1 MSEEIRLPKTQGHLR
16 ALQELARTKEN
27 APPIAKLIGFD
38 LVKVE
43 LGHSWFEMQAGPQHA
58 NPMGTMHG
66 GIFCDLGDAAMGMAM
81 ATTLEDDESFTT
93 LDLDAKYF
101 KPIWTA
107 KLFAE
112 GRVTKRTKSLGLIE
126 CEITDEKG
134 TLVAKLF
141 STCMVLRGG
150 EAKGR

>member
-1 MSEEIRLPKTQGHLR
+1 MIEQIRLPKTQGHLH
-16 ALQELARTKEN
+16 ALVELARTKEN

-43 LGHSWFEMQAGPQHA
+43 LGHALFEMQAGPEHA

-93 LDLDAKYF
+93 LDLNAKYF
-101 KPIWTA
+101 KPIWST
-107 KLFAE
+107 KLHASA
-112 GRVTKRTKSLGLIE
+112 RVTKRTKSLGLIE
-126 CEITDEKG
+126 CDITDENG
-134 TLVAKLF
+134 SLAAKLF

-150 EAKGR
+150 DAKGR

>member
-1 MSEEIRLPKTQGHLR
+1 MSEQLRLPKTTAHLH
-16 ALQELARTKEN
+16 ALEELARNKEPK
-27 APPIAKLIGFD
+27 PPIAKLIGFD
-38 LVKVE
+38 LVKIE
-43 LGHSWFEMQAGPQHA
+43 LGIAVFEMQTGPQHA

-81 ATTLEDDESFTT
+81 ASTLEDDESFTT
-93 LDLDAKYF
+93 LDLNAKYF
-101 KPIWTA
+101 KPIWTTTL
-107 KLFAE
+107 KAE
-112 GRVTKRTKSLGLIE
+112 ARVTKRTKSLGLIE
-126 CEITDEKG
+126 CDITDEKE